1 MKFKIVFYIL
11 FALLF
16 SLLVF
21 TLAMQPRAMWVYLVC
36 ELMALAMTVV
46 MYFALVR
53 PVSSILLGM
62 DLIKGQDFG
71 SRLAKVGQL
80 DAEKLVDL
88 FNTMMASIKNER
100 VYRQEQNYFMEQLIN
115 ASPLGIITL
124 DLEGKISQVND
135 AAVKML
141 GAGSHEEILYRD
153 PGTIDSPLARSLSL
167 LSDGETRTVRFADT
181 MIYRCS
187 SLSFVDTLV
196 YRCSSLSFVD
206 TGFHRRFFLVESL
219 TDEVM
224 EAEKQTYEKVIRMI
238 AHEVN
243 NTMTGVS
250 SLLEAVAAVFEASD
264 EELCEALGS
273 CRERIESLSAFITSY
288 ANLVRIPP
296 LQLEAVDINEQLMLN
311 MPFLE
316 SIGAP
321 RGVKLTAH
329 LTDKPVPAAI
339 DRVLMEQVIV
349 NVVKNAVESIGH
361 DGEVTISTLPGSLTI
376 TDNGA
381 GISPEA
387 ASHLFSPFYSTKP
400 DGQGLG
406 LMFVNEVLRRHGF
419 RFSLATDPADG
430 LTRFTIHF

>member
-1 MKFKIVFYIL
+1 MKFKIVFYVL
-11 FALLF
+11 AGLLAAM
-16 SLLVF
+16 LIF
-21 TLAMQPRAMWVYLVC
+21 TLATQPPMMWVYLLG
-36 ELMALAMTVV
+36 ELTALAMTVM

-62 DLIKGQDFG
+62 DLIKGHDFG

-80 DAEKLVDL
+80 DAEKLIDL
-88 FNTMMASIKNER
+88 FNTMMLNIKNER

-124 DLEGKISQVND
+124 DLEGKVSQTNL

-141 GAGSHEEILYRD
+141 GLGSYDDMRYRAPED
-153 PGTIDSPLARSLSL
+153 IDSPLARSLSQL
-167 LSDGETRTVRFADT
+167 ADGESRTVRLADT

-187 SLSFVDTLV
+187 SLSFVDTGLP
-196 YRCSSLSFVD
+196 
-206 TGFHRRFFLVESL
+206 RRFFLIESL

-224 EAEKQTYEKVIRMI
+224 EAEKRAYEKVIRMI

-243 NTMTGVS
+243 NTVTGVS
-250 SLLEAVAAVFEASD
+250 SLLEAVAAVFESTD

-273 CRERIESLSAFITSY
+273 CRERIESLSSFITSY

-321 RGVKLTAH
+321 RGVRLTAR
-329 LTDKPVPAAI
+329 LSDKPVPAAI

-361 DGEVTISTLPGSLTI
+361 DGEVTISTSPGTLTV

-430 LTRFTIHF
+430 LTRFTIRF

>member
-11 FALLF
+11 FGLLCG
-16 SLLVF
+16 LLIF
-21 TLAMQPRAMWVYLVC
+21 TLIMQPELIWVYLAC
-36 ELMALAMTVV
+36 ELTALAMTVM

-80 DAEKLVDL
+80 DAEKLIDL
-88 FNTMMASIKNER
+88 FNSMMLSMKNER
-100 VYRQEQNYFMEQLIN
+100 VFRQEQNYFMEQLIN

-124 DLEGKISQVND
+124 DLEGRISQANQ

-141 GAGSHEEILYRD
+141 GFGSFDEMRGLFPEDVH
-153 PGTIDSPLARSLSL
+153 SPLPATLSQL
-167 LSDGETRTVRFADT
+167 AEGESRTVRLADT

-187 SLSFVDTLV
+187 SLSFVDTGL
-196 YRCSSLSFVD
+196 R
-206 TGFHRRFFLVESL
+206 RRFFLIEIL

-224 EAEKQTYEKVIRMI
+224 EAEKQAYEKVIRII

-243 NTMTGVS
+243 NTVTGAS
-250 SLLEAVAAVFEASD
+250 SLLETAAVVMEATD
-264 EELCEALGS
+264 EELGEALSS
-273 CRERIESLSAFITSY
+273 CRERIESLSYFITSY

-296 LQLEAVDINEQLMLN
+296 LHLDAVDINEQLALN
-311 MPFLE
+311 MPFLK

-321 RGVKLTAH
+321 HGVRVSAH
-329 LTDKPVPAAI
+329 LSDKPVPAAI
-339 DRVLMEQVIV
+339 DRELMEQVLV
-349 NVVKNAVESIGH
+349 NVVKNAVESIGQ
-361 DGEVTISTLPGSLTI
+361 DGEVTISTLPGSLTV

-381 GISPEA
+381 GISPEV
-387 ASHLFSPFYSTKP
+387 ASHLFFPFYSTKP

>member
-11 FALLF
+11 FGLLCG
-16 SLLVF
+16 LLIF
-21 TLAMQPRAMWVYLVC
+21 TLIMQPELIWVYLAC
-36 ELMALAMTVV
+36 ELTALAMTVM

-80 DAEKLVDL
+80 DAEKLIDL
-88 FNTMMASIKNER
+88 FNSMMLSMKNER

-124 DLEGKISQVND
+124 DLEGRISQANQ

-141 GAGSHEEILYRD
+141 GFGSYDEMRGLFPEDVH
-153 PGTIDSPLARSLSL
+153 SPLAATLSQL
-167 LSDGETRTVRFADT
+167 AEGESRTVRLADT

-187 SLSFVDTLV
+187 SLSFVDTGL
-196 YRCSSLSFVD
+196 R
-206 TGFHRRFFLVESL
+206 RRFFLIEIL

-224 EAEKQTYEKVIRMI
+224 EAEKQAYEKVIRII

-243 NTMTGVS
+243 NTVTGAS

-316 SIGAP
+316 SIGTP

-361 DGEVTISTLPGSLTI
+361 DGEVTITTLPGSLTI

-381 GISPEA
+381 GISPEV

>member
-11 FALLF
+11 AALLAAM
-16 SLLVF
+16 LLF
-21 TLAMQPRAMWVYLVC
+21 TLAMRPPAMWVYLTG
-36 ELMALAMTVV
+36 ELLALAMTAM

-62 DLIKGQDFG
+62 DLINGEDFG
-71 SRLAKVGQL
+71 SQLAKVGQL
-80 DAEKLVDL
+80 DAEKLIDL
-88 FNTMMASIKNER
+88 FNTMMTSIKNER
-100 VYRQEQNYFMEQLIN
+100 VYRTEQGYFMEQLIN

-124 DLEGKISQVND
+124 DLEGKVSQANP

-141 GAGSHEEILYRD
+141 GIGSFDEMRNLSPESI
-153 PGTIDSPLARSLSL
+153 GSPLARDMAKLAE
-167 LSDGETRTVRFADT
+167 GESRTVRLADT

-187 SLSFVDTLV
+187 SLSFI
-196 YRCSSLSFVD
+196 D
-206 TGFHRRFFLVESL
+206 TGLRRRFFLIESL

-224 EAEKQTYEKVIRMI
+224 EAEKQAYEKVIRMI

-243 NTMTGVS
+243 NTVTGVN
-250 SLLEAVAAVFEASD
+250 SLLEAVTTIFEATD
-264 EELCEALGS
+264 RELFEAMSS
-273 CRERIESLSAFITSY
+273 CRERLDSLSSFITSY

-321 RGVKLTAH
+321 RNVKITAN
-329 LTDKPVPAAI
+329 LSSKPVPAAI
-339 DRVLMEQVIV
+339 DRVLMEQVLV

-361 DGEVTISTLPGSLTI
+361 NGEVTITTTGSSLTV

-381 GISPEA
+381 GISPET

-430 LTRFTIHF
+430 LTRFTILF

>member
-11 FALLF
+11 AGVLIAMLLF
-16 SLLVF
+16 TLVMRPPVMWAYVTGELLALVI
-21 TLAMQPRAMWVYLVC
+21 TL
-36 ELMALAMTVV
+36 V

-62 DLIKGQDFG
+62 DLIKGHDFG

-80 DAEKLVDL
+80 DAEKLIDL
-88 FNTMMASIKNER
+88 FNTMMTNIKNER
-100 VYRQEQNYFMEQLIN
+100 VYRQEQNYFMEQLID
-115 ASPLGIITL
+115 ASPIGIIML
-124 DLEGKISQVND
+124 DLEGKVSQTNQ

-141 GAGSHEEILYRD
+141 GLGSYDEMKYRA
-153 PGTIDSPLARSLSL
+153 PEAIDSPLARSLSQL
-167 LSDGETRTVRFADT
+167 ADGESRTLRLADT
-181 MIYRCS
+181 IIYRCS
-187 SLSFVDTLV
+187 SLSFI
-196 YRCSSLSFVD
+196 D
-206 TGFHRRFFLVESL
+206 TGLPRRFYLIESL

-224 EAEKQTYEKVIRMI
+224 EAEKQAYEKVIRMI

-243 NTMTGVS
+243 NTVTGVS
-250 SLLEAVAAVFEASD
+250 SLLEAAAAVFEATD
-264 EELCEALGS
+264 EELFEALSS
-273 CRERIESLSAFITSY
+273 CRERIEGLSAFITSY
-288 ANLVRIPP
+288 ANLVKIPP

-329 LTDKPVPAAI
+329 LSDKPVPAAI

-361 DGEVTISTLPGSLTI
+361 YGEVIISTTPTALTV

-381 GISPEA
+381 GISPEV
-387 ASHLFSPFYSTKP
+387 ASHIFSPFYSTKP

-430 LTRFTIHF
+430 LTRFTIRF

>member
-11 FALLF
+11 AGVLIAMLLF
-16 SLLVF
+16 TLVMRPPVMWAYVTGELLALVI
-21 TLAMQPRAMWVYLVC
+21 TL
-36 ELMALAMTVV
+36 V

-62 DLIKGQDFG
+62 DLIKGHDFG

-80 DAEKLVDL
+80 DAEKLIDL
-88 FNTMMASIKNER
+88 FNTMMTNIKNER
-100 VYRQEQNYFMEQLIN
+100 VYRQEQNYFMEQLID
-115 ASPLGIITL
+115 ASPIGIIML
-124 DLEGKISQVND
+124 DLEGKVSQTNQ

-141 GAGSHEEILYRD
+141 GLGSYDEMKYRA
-153 PGTIDSPLARSLSL
+153 PEAIDSPLARSLAQL
-167 LSDGETRTVRFADT
+167 ADGESRTLRLADT
-181 MIYRCS
+181 IIYRCS
-187 SLSFVDTLV
+187 SLSFI
-196 YRCSSLSFVD
+196 D
-206 TGFHRRFFLVESL
+206 TGLPRRFYLIESL

-224 EAEKQTYEKVIRMI
+224 EAEKQAYEKVIRMI

-243 NTMTGVS
+243 NTVTGVS
-250 SLLEAVAAVFEASD
+250 SLLEAAAAVFEATD
-264 EELCEALGS
+264 EELFEALSS
-273 CRERIESLSAFITSY
+273 CRERIEGLSAFITSY
-288 ANLVRIPP
+288 ANLVKIPP

-329 LTDKPVPAAI
+329 LSDKPVPAAI

-361 DGEVTISTLPGSLTI
+361 DGEVIISTTPTALTV

-381 GISPEA
+381 GISPEV
-387 ASHLFSPFYSTKP
+387 ASHIFSPFYSTKP

-430 LTRFTIHF
+430 LTRFTIRF

>member
-21 TLAMQPRAMWVYLVC
+21 TLAMQPRPMWVYLVC
-36 ELMALAMTVV
+36 ELTALAMTVV

-80 DAEKLVDL
+80 DAEKLIDL

-141 GAGSHEEILYRD
+141 GAGSHEEILYHD

-181 MIYRCS
+181 MI
-187 SLSFVDTLV
+187 

-243 NTMTGVS
+243 NTMTGIS

-361 DGEVTISTLPGSLTI
+361 DGEVTISTLPGSITI
-376 TDNGA
+376 TDNGT

-419 RFSLATDPADG
+419 RFSLATDPSDG